1 MNGLESYGC
10 GYEIGQQLLDA
21 IRTVVEQWFGCD
33 GVGFGC
39 DMVWSHRCMLL
50 FHPHHVVDFT

>member
-33 GVGFGC
+33 GRFW
-39 DMVWSHRCMLL
+39 M
-50 FHPHHVVDFT
+50 